1 MLHPQKVEKG
11 DKDSNLIPPG
21 LSKMILQSDGHP
33 FNDIKKTT
41 FQHKTEGVVVDY
53 GANLP

>member
-1 MLHPQKVEKG
+1 MLHPQKVAKS
-11 DKDSNLIPPG
+11 DKDSNLIQPG

-33 FNDIKKTT
+33 FNNIKKTT
-41 FQHKTEGVVVDY
+41 FQH